1 MKQLKDRVV
10 RHKFINFH
18 ALLPEENAPKP
29 IGYEDLARCAWMIV
43 KPAQTASERLNHI
56 VKVERNRPLLQANEV
71 QTWSTGRHEQYL
83 YNKWIII
90 EPKWWQDGTRMNAP
104 MTRTIL
110 IDIAYHDPQTDQMH
124 LEAMEW
130 ELTENETFAGLA
142 LVTTTEKN
150 QKIHIETKE
159 VKP

>member
-1 MKQLKDRVV
+1 
-10 RHKFINFH
+10 
-18 ALLPEENAPKP
+18 
-29 IGYEDLARCAWMIV
+29 
-43 KPAQTASERLNHI
+43 
-56 VKVERNRPLLQANEV
+56 
-71 QTWSTGRHEQYL
+71 
-83 YNKWIII
+83 
-90 EPKWWQDGTRMNAP
+90 MNAP